1 MKTLLHHAE
10 SGQYGLFIDG
20 EYVPGATRQYIDSI
34 NPARNT
40 AWYAITDAGQADID
54 QAVDA
59 AARALRN
66 PAWRSLTQTARGGL
80 IRRLGDLLAAHGER
94 LAEIETR
101 DNGKLIREMRAQ
113 MASLPDT
120 YHYYA
125 GMADKLTGETIPVN
139 KADTFNFTLRE
150 PIGVVAIIVPW
161 NSPLYLLSSV
171 LAPCLAVGNTVVV
184 KPAENTTAS
193 TLEFAALVR
202 ESGIPDGVFNVVTGL
217 GETAGE
223 ALARHPGINKVAFTG
238 GTDTGRKVA
247 RNAAQ
252 NLVPCTLELG
262 GKSPHVVF
270 DDSDPERAASGIVS
284 GIFAAGGQTC
294 IAGSRCFLQES
305 VYDTVLDLLVQ
316 KARAVVI
323 GDPMDPET
331 QLGPLALRSQLDK
344 VMDHIRAAGQ
354 DGATLVTGGRQPDG
368 EDCAQGFYV
377 EPTVFTEVTRDMRLA
392 REEIFGPVL
401 AVMPFRDE
409 SELIR
414 KANDTV
420 YGLAAGIWTR
430 DIDRA
435 LRFARDVD
443 AGTIWINTYRSASFL
458 SPFGGFKQ
466 SGYGKH
472 NGMEGIREYSRL
484 KNVVLDYSGQTP
496 DPFVMK
502 LG

>member
-1 MKTLLHHAE
+1 MPRTAN
-10 SGQYGLFIDG
+10 GL
-20 EYVPGATRQYIDSI
+20 RK
-34 NPARNT
+34 
-40 AWYAITDAGQADID
+40 
-54 QAVDA
+54 
-59 AARALRN
+59 
-66 PAWRSLTQTARGGL
+66 
-80 IRRLGDLLAAHGER
+80 
-94 LAEIETR
+94 IETR

-193 TLEFAALVR
+193 TLEFAALVK

-223 ALARHPGINKVAFTG
+223 TLARHPGINKVAFTG

-316 KARAVVI
+316 KARSVVI

-344 VMDHIRAAGQ
+344 VMDHIRTAG
-354 DGATLVTGGRQPDG
+354 GTAPPWLPAGGSLTGRTVHKASMSNRRCLPRSPATCGSPGRR
-368 EDCAQGFYV
+368 YS
-377 EPTVFTEVTRDMRLA
+377 A
-392 REEIFGPVL
+392 RC
-401 AVMPFRDE
+401 
-409 SELIR
+409 
-414 KANDTV
+414 
-420 YGLAAGIWTR
+420 W
-430 DIDRA
+430 
-435 LRFARDVD
+435 
-443 AGTIWINTYRSASFL
+443 RSC
-458 SPFGGFKQ
+458 
-466 SGYGKH
+466 
-472 NGMEGIREYSRL
+472 
-484 KNVVLDYSGQTP
+484 
-496 DPFVMK
+496 PFVTNRN
-502 LG
+502 